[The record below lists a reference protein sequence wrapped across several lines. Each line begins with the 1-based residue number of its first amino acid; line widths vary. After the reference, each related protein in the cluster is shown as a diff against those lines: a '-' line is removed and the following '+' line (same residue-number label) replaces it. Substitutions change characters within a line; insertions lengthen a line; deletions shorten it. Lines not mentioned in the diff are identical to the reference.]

1 MELLVSK
8 EKVICFENDVATDET
23 ETLAQKRG
31 EGIGCLQRKKPS
43 QTGPRCDRF
52 QKDVLMILKLSIC

>member
-8 EKVICFENDVATDET
+8 EKVVCFENDVAMDET

-31 EGIGCLQRKKPS
+31 EGTGC
-43 QTGPRCDRF
+43 
-52 QKDVLMILKLSIC
+52 